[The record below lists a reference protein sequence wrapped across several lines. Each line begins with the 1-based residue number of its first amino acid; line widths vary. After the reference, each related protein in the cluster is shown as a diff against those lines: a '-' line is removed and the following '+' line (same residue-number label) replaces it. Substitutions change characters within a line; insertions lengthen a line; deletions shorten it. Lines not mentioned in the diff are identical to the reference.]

1 MENKQTIIARFK
13 EKLWNEEHA
22 IYDLDG
28 VVIDEFLM
36 DFANEIEKL
45 TALSD
50 SDKSNDRLC
59 NILADCIGDDGAI
72 DYQLERIKEKI
83 EHQSS
88 VLYDTLGS
96 AKTGDALDALPR
108 IAESLEDIANNL
120 NMIIGNGFTSDY
132 ALRITE
138 V

>member
-59 NILADCIGDDGAI
+59 NILVDCICDDGAI

-120 NMIIGNGFTSDY
+120 NMIIGNGF